1 VKMCPRA
8 LCSASL
14 VIAAGAAV
22 AAAQTEIYFSEYQF
36 QNPQIKAMGTDGSSP
51 RLLFAPAPAQWLPL
65 GLTVNPATG
74 RVLWVDSAGSS
85 EIMSANVDG
94 SDAAVLATPPGFCR
108 GISLD
113 AAGRIYFSS
122 NNSVMRVDADGGNLT
137 TIFTSSG
144 SAPVGNVRVDAT
156 NGHVYV
162 GAEGGIKRMD
172 LDGGNVK
179 TVVQGIQTP
188 RAIGLDVGAGYIY
201 WIDANTHSDYVGRAR
216 LDGSDFTV
224 LIDHTP
230 FVVQTS
236 GLIDLLVDPAGG
248 FIYYADELTGVV
260 YRAGLDGENPT
271 GIYTS
276 AGGPAPSGLTLSTG
290 EPAQPMLD
298 CNGNGI
304 PDDEDIA
311 NGAPDCDNN
320 GIIDTCQ
327 EGGCPQ
333 RTFLVDQ
340 GSDAADMFGRALGIP
355 SQWQVFQPFDVPPGE
370 TWTIGEIGI
379 DGYTSN
385 YADGSGITIRLFPD
399 DGTLARPDESQELAV
414 PAVAH
419 LRFSTDYENWVY
431 APLRATLPAGRYW
444 VRLEANNPTAY
455 GGSINHG
462 FGGPASLSRG
472 SSGNFTNPA
481 PPIALRLV
489 QGEACPADWDGD
501 QQVNSND
508 ISAFLTSWLDSVQ
521 NGALDADFDQSGSV
535 NSNDI
540 SAFLTA
546 WLAAV
551 GGGC

>member
-1 VKMCPRA
+1 MKMCPRR
-8 LCSASL
+8 LCPAAL
-14 VIAAGAAV
+14 VIAAGAAT

-51 RLLFAPAPAQWLPL
+51 RLLFAPAPAMWLPL
-65 GLTVNPATG
+65 GLTFNPATG
-74 RVLWVDSAGSS
+74 RILWIDSAGSS
-85 EIMSANVDG
+85 EVMSANIDG
-94 SDAAVLATPPGFCR
+94 SDSAVLAVPPGFCR

-122 NNSVMRVDADGGNLT
+122 SNSVMRVDADGGNLT
-137 TIFTSSG
+137 TIFTSPS
-144 SAPVGNVRVDAT
+144 SDPVGNVRVDAT

-162 GAEGGIKRMD
+162 GDEGAIKRMN
-172 LDGGNVK
+172 LDGGDVK
-179 TVVQGIQTP
+179 TIVRGIQTT

-236 GLIDLLVDPAGG
+236 GLIDLVVDPDGG
-248 FIYYADELTGVV
+248 ALYYADELTGVIH
-260 YRAGLDGENPT
+260 RAGLDGENPT

-276 AGGPAPSGLTLSTG
+276 PAGLSPSGLTLSTG
-290 EPAQPMLD
+290 EPVQPMLD

-304 PDDEDIA
+304 PDDQDIA
-311 NGAPDCDNN
+311 DGAPDCDNN

-340 GSDAADMFGRALGIP
+340 GSDAADTFGRALGIP

-379 DGYTSN
+379 DGYTSS
-385 YADGSGITIRLFPD
+385 YADGTGLTIRLFPD
-399 DGTLARPDESQELAV
+399 DGTFTRPDESQELAT

-419 LRFSTDYENWVY
+419 LRFSTNYENWVY
-431 APLRATLPAGRYW
+431 APLSATLSEGRYW
-444 VRLEANNPTAY
+444 VRLEANNPIEY
-455 GGSINHG
+455 GASINHG
-462 FGGPASLSRG
+462 FDGPASLSRG

-481 PPIALRLV
+481 RPIALRLV
-489 QGEACPADWDGD
+489 QGEACPADWDDDGA
-501 QQVNSND
+501 VNSND
-508 ISAFLTSWLDSVQ
+508 ISAFLTSWLASI
-521 NGALDADFDQSGSV
+521 GAGDLAADFNNDGQV

-546 WLAAV
+546 WLDAV